1 MAATMDHARLE
12 YHQQQTNFFVGFPQ
26 SYSWRQAMPDGISQ
40 NVLKEIF
47 KAYAAGEQVPS
58 AQAIRELAAAA
69 GWSEKAIMNEYHRAY
84 RSAIGED
91 PWAPPQIL

>member
-1 MAATMDHARLE
+1 
-12 YHQQQTNFFVGFPQ
+12 
-26 SYSWRQAMPDGISQ
+26 MPDGISQ

-69 GWSEKAIMNEYHRAY
+69 G
-84 RSAIGED
+84 
-91 PWAPPQIL
+91 

>member
-1 MAATMDHARLE
+1 M
-12 YHQQQTNFFVGFPQ
+12 TN
-26 SYSWRQAMPDGISQ
+26 AISQ

-69 GWSEKAIMNEYHRAY
+69 GWSEEAVMNEYHRAY
-84 RSAIGED
+84 RSASGED